1 MTISKIEHIIEDIR
15 QGKMVILMDDEGRE
29 NEGDLV
35 MAAECVS
42 SDDINF
48 MAKNGRGLICLTLTR
63 ERCQHLELPL
73 MVQDSSDPYG
83 TNFTVSIE
91 AAKGVTTGISAH
103 DRALTIQTA
112 VKADA
117 IPADLTKP
125 GHIFPLMAREGGVLT
140 REGHTEAGCDLAML
154 AGYEPASVIVEIM
167 NDDGTMARRPDLD
180 VFSKQHSIKLGLISD
195 LVVYRQ
201 ALVEHALAKQ
211 FAAQND
217 IPIANC

>member
-15 QGKMVILMDDEGRE
+15 QGRMVILMDDEGRE

-42 SDDINF
+42 SGDINF
-48 MAKNGRGLICLTLTR
+48 MAKNGRGLICLTLTQ
-63 ERCQHLELPL
+63 ERCRHLELPL

-112 VKADA
+112 VKADVV
-117 IPADLTKP
+117 PADLTKP
-125 GHIFPLMAREGGVLT
+125 GHIFPLMARDGGVLV

-180 VFSKQHSIKLGLISD
+180 VFSKLHNIKLGLISD
-195 LVVYRQ
+195 LVAYRQ

-217 IPIANC
+217 VPIANC